1 MSDTKMIAI
10 VDDDESVRMALDG
23 LLRSN
28 DYSVRLYA
36 DAEAF
41 LNSDGPRTAACLI
54 SDIQMPGLS
63 GIQLYETLHNKGI
76 AIPVVFIT
84 GNPGPLPPI
93 DAALPAPVA
102 IFPKPFPCAQL
113 MACLHAVLGR

>member
-10 VDDDESVRMALDG
+10 VDDDESVRLALDG

-28 DYSVRLYA
+28 DYTVRLYA

-41 LNSDGPRTAACLI
+41 LNSDGPRTTACLI

-76 AIPVVFIT
+76 DIPVVFIT

-93 DAALPAPVA
+93 DSALPTPVA
-102 IFPKPFPCAQL
+102 IFPKPFDCRLL
-113 MACLHAVLGR
+113 MDCLKRVLGR